1 MGLFDKK
8 YCDICGE
15 KIGLLGNRKLE
26 DGNLCKDC
34 AKKLSPWFSDRR
46 RSTVEDIKGQLSYRE
61 ENREKAAQFR
71 TTRSFGEDWKVLL
84 DEDHRWFTV
93 TRARDLAEAN
103 PDILDFDAITG
114 CRMDID
120 ESRTELTREDTDGK
134 DVSYV
139 PPRYEYSYDFFL
151 VISVRH
157 PYFDEMRFSLN
168 SSSVYYEPA
177 AMQQR
182 PMMGQMGQMQRPMP
196 GRPQNMQ
203 RPMMGQP
210 MGMNR
215 MANEVNP
222 ENCMEYRKYRQ
233 MGDEI
238 CQALEQAR
246 SGGKQPVGA
255 APEENIIMRE
265 AARDIPAA
273 GPWTCPACGGNNQGK
288 FCEYCGSPRP

>member
-46 RSTVEDIKGQLSYRE
+46 RSTVEDIKGQLAYRE

-71 TTRSFGEDWKVLL
+71 TTRSFGEEWKVLL

-120 ESRTELTREDTDGK
+120 ESRTELTHEDADGK

-151 VISVRH
+151 IITVRH

-168 SSSVYYEPA
+168 SSSVYYEP
-177 AMQQR
+177 QKLPQR
-182 PMMGQMGQMQRPMP
+182 APMSHAPMDRPS
-196 GRPQNMQ
+196 GRPKMINAS
-203 RPMMGQP
+203 R
-210 MGMNR
+210 
-215 MANEVNP
+215 VDP
-222 ENCMEYRKYRQ
+222 EDCAEYRKYRQ

-246 SGGKQPVGA
+246 SGGKQPASA

-265 AARDIPAA
+265 AAQDIPAA
-273 GPWTCPACGGNNQGK
+273 GPWTCPACGGANTGR

>member
-46 RSTVEDIKGQLSYRE
+46 RSTVEDIKGQLAYRE

-71 TTRSFGEDWKVLL
+71 TTRSFGEEWKVLL

-120 ESRTELTREDTDGK
+120 ESRTELTHEDADGK

-151 VISVRH
+151 IITVRH

-168 SSSVYYEPA
+168 SSSVYYEP
-177 AMQQR
+177 QKLPQR
-182 PMMGQMGQMQRPMP
+182 APMSHAPMDRPS
-196 GRPQNMQ
+196 GRPKMINAS
-203 RPMMGQP
+203 R
-210 MGMNR
+210 
-215 MANEVNP
+215 VDP
-222 ENCMEYRKYRQ
+222 EDCAEYRKYRQ

-246 SGGKQPVGA
+246 SGGKQPAGA
-255 APEENIIMRE
+255 APEENAVMRE
-265 AARDIPAA
+265 AAQDIPAA
-273 GPWTCPACGGNNQGK
+273 GPWTCPACGGANTGR
-288 FCEYCGSPRP
+288 FCEYCGSPCP

>member
-46 RSTVEDIKGQLSYRE
+46 RSTVEDIKGQLAYRE

-71 TTRSFGEDWKVLL
+71 TTRSFGEEWKVLL

-120 ESRTELTREDTDGK
+120 ESRTELTHEDADGK

-139 PPRYEYSYDFFL
+139 PPRYEHSYDFFL
-151 VISVRH
+151 IITVRH

-168 SSSVYYEPA
+168 SSSVYYEP
-177 AMQQR
+177 QKLSQR
-182 PMMGQMGQMQRPMP
+182 APMSHAPMDRPS
-196 GRPQNMQ
+196 GRPKMINAS
-203 RPMMGQP
+203 R
-210 MGMNR
+210 
-215 MANEVNP
+215 VDP
-222 ENCMEYRKYRQ
+222 EDCAEYRKYRQ

-246 SGGKQPVGA
+246 SGGKQPAGA
-255 APEENIIMRE
+255 APEENAVMRE
-265 AARDIPAA
+265 AAQDIPAA
-273 GPWTCPACGGNNQGK
+273 GPWTCPACGGANTGR

>member
-46 RSTVEDIKGQLSYRE
+46 RSTVEDIKGQLAYRE

-71 TTRSFGEDWKVLL
+71 TTRSFGEDRKVLL

-120 ESRTELTREDTDGK
+120 ESRTELTHEDADGK

-151 VISVRH
+151 IITVRH

-168 SSSVYYEPA
+168 SSSVYYEP
-177 AMQQR
+177 QKLPQR
-182 PMMGQMGQMQRPMP
+182 APMSHAPMDRPS
-196 GRPQNMQ
+196 GRPKMINAS
-203 RPMMGQP
+203 R
-210 MGMNR
+210 
-215 MANEVNP
+215 VDP
-222 ENCMEYRKYRQ
+222 EDCAEYRKYRQ

-246 SGGKQPVGA
+246 SGGKQPAGA

-265 AARDIPAA
+265 AAQDIPAA
-273 GPWTCPACGGNNQGK
+273 GPWTCPACGGANTGK

>member
-46 RSTVEDIKGQLSYRE
+46 RSTVEDIKGQLAYRE

-71 TTRSFGEDWKVLL
+71 TTRSFGEDRKVLL

-103 PDILDFDAITG
+103 PDILDFDSITG

-120 ESRTELTREDTDGK
+120 ESRTELTRKDADGK

-168 SSSVYYEPA
+168 SSSVYYEP
-177 AMQQR
+177 QKLPQR
-182 PMMGQMGQMQRPMP
+182 APMSHAPMDRPS
-196 GRPQNMQ
+196 GRPKMINAS
-203 RPMMGQP
+203 R
-210 MGMNR
+210 
-215 MANEVNP
+215 VDP
-222 ENCMEYRKYRQ
+222 EDCAEYRKYRQ

-246 SGGKQPVGA
+246 SGGKQPAGA
-255 APEENIIMRE
+255 APEENAVMRE
-265 AARDIPAA
+265 AAQDIPAA
-273 GPWTCPACGGNNQGK
+273 GPWTCPACGGANTGK

>member
-46 RSTVEDIKGQLSYRE
+46 RSTVEDIKGQLAYRE

-71 TTRSFGEDWKVLL
+71 TTRSFGEDRKVLL

-120 ESRTELTREDTDGK
+120 ESRTELTHEDADGK

-168 SSSVYYEPA
+168 SSSVYYEP
-177 AMQQR
+177 QKLPQR
-182 PMMGQMGQMQRPMP
+182 APMSHAPMDRPS
-196 GRPQNMQ
+196 GRPKMINAS
-203 RPMMGQP
+203 R
-210 MGMNR
+210 
-215 MANEVNP
+215 VDP
-222 ENCMEYRKYRQ
+222 EDCAEYRKYRQ

-246 SGGKQPVGA
+246 SGGKQPAGA

-265 AARDIPAA
+265 AAQDIPAA
-273 GPWTCPACGGNNQGK
+273 GPWTCPACGGANTGR

>member
-46 RSTVEDIKGQLSYRE
+46 RSTVEDIKGQLAYRE

-71 TTRSFGEDWKVLL
+71 TTRSFGEEWKVLL

-120 ESRTELTREDTDGK
+120 ESRTELTHEDADGK

-151 VISVRH
+151 IITVRH

-168 SSSVYYEPA
+168 SSSVYYEP
-177 AMQQR
+177 QKLPQR
-182 PMMGQMGQMQRPMP
+182 APMSHAPMDRPS
-196 GRPQNMQ
+196 GRPKMINAS
-203 RPMMGQP
+203 R
-210 MGMNR
+210 
-215 MANEVNP
+215 VDP
-222 ENCMEYRKYRQ
+222 EDCAEYRKYRQ

-246 SGGKQPVGA
+246 SGGKKPAGA
-255 APEENIIMRE
+255 APEENAVMRE
-265 AARDIPAA
+265 AAQDIPAA
-273 GPWTCPACGGNNQGK
+273 GPWTCPACGGANTGR

>member
-1 MGLFDKK
+1 M
-8 YCDICGE
+8 
-15 KIGLLGNRKLE
+15 
-26 DGNLCKDC
+26 
-34 AKKLSPWFSDRR
+34 
-46 RSTVEDIKGQLSYRE
+46 
-61 ENREKAAQFR
+61 
-71 TTRSFGEDWKVLL
+71 LL

-120 ESRTELTREDTDGK
+120 ESRTELTHEDADGK

-151 VISVRH
+151 IITVRH

-168 SSSVYYEPA
+168 SSSVYYEP
-177 AMQQR
+177 QKLPQR
-182 PMMGQMGQMQRPMP
+182 APMSHAPMDRPS
-196 GRPQNMQ
+196 GRPKMINAS
-203 RPMMGQP
+203 R
-210 MGMNR
+210 
-215 MANEVNP
+215 VDP
-222 ENCMEYRKYRQ
+222 EDCAEYRKYRQ

-246 SGGKQPVGA
+246 SGGKQSAGA
-255 APEENIIMRE
+255 APEENAVMRE
-265 AARDIPAA
+265 AAQDIPAA
-273 GPWTCPACGGNNQGK
+273 GPWTCPACGGANTGR

>member
-46 RSTVEDIKGQLSYRE
+46 RSTVEDIKGQLTYRE

-120 ESRTELTREDTDGK
+120 ESRTELTHEDADGK

-151 VISVRH
+151 IITVRH

-168 SSSVYYEPA
+168 SSSVYYEP
-177 AMQQR
+177 QKLPQR
-182 PMMGQMGQMQRPMP
+182 APMSHAPMDRPS
-196 GRPQNMQ
+196 GRPKMINAS
-203 RPMMGQP
+203 R
-210 MGMNR
+210 
-215 MANEVNP
+215 VDP
-222 ENCMEYRKYRQ
+222 EDCAEYRKYRQ

-246 SGGKQPVGA
+246 SGGKQPAGA

-265 AARDIPAA
+265 AAQDIPAA
-273 GPWTCPACGGNNQGK
+273 GPWTCPACGGANTGR

>member
-46 RSTVEDIKGQLSYRE
+46 RSTVEDIKGQLAYRE

-71 TTRSFGEDWKVLL
+71 TTRSFGEDRKVLL

-120 ESRTELTREDTDGK
+120 ESRTELTHEDADGK

-151 VISVRH
+151 IITVRH

-210 MGMNR
+210 VGMNR
-215 MANEVNP
+215 MANDVNP
-222 ENCMEYRKYRQ
+222 ENCMEYRKYRE

-238 CQALEQAR
+238 RAALQQAMEIAR
-246 SGGKQPVGA
+246 GGGETP
-255 APEENIIMRE
+255 APMQETPAPM
-265 AARDIPAA
+265 AAA
-273 GPWTCPACGGNNQGK
+273 GPWTCPSCGGQNNGK